1 MFFQRVHYLNTHH
14 VNKPQSEWSCKH
26 CKEPNMFCHLW
37 IEQKQ
42 RLNRGGKAYLS
53 GLNEGKDLIE
63 EEKHTYMD

>member
-1 MFFQRVHYLNTHH
+1 
-14 VNKPQSEWSCKH
+14 
-26 CKEPNMFCHLW
+26 MFCHLW